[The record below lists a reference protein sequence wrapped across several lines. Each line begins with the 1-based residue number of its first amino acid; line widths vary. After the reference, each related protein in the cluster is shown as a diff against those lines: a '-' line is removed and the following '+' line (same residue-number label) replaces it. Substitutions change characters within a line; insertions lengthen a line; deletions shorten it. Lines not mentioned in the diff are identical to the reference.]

1 MDACKSGVDACKKG
15 WFAVA
20 LHRRG
25 NMNAISPKRNYAI
38 DSLRVFAMFMVFLFH
53 CARFFDMED
62 WHVKNPQ
69 SDTIITFIVL
79 FLAQWIMPL
88 FFILSGIS
96 SYYSLGFRKAA
107 AYIRGRFK
115 RLMIPLI
122 FGIFVLIPPQVYFER
137 VSHFQFKGSF
147 IQFFPHYFDGFY
159 GFGGN
164 FAWMGLHLWYLLM
177 LFVFS
182 LLTLPFFIFIQREP
196 RPALISKFISFL
208 ERKAT
213 LFLLALPLAAVEWIL
228 DPATIGRRDFGGW
241 SPFLYIIFFIYG
253 YVVFSNDQLQGR
265 VKKQRNI
272 ALAGGLITTATALV
286 ILISKGFPEYGTAY
300 SFFMTTIRAFNSWFW
315 LLAVVGFGHH
325 YCNFDNKFLDYS
337 NEAVLPFYIL
347 HQTLIVTVCFYL
359 ISWHINVGIKYL
371 VIASTS
377 MITIL
382 AVYEVLIRRVN
393 IMRFLFGLK
402 PMIQ

>member
-1 MDACKSGVDACKKG
+1 
-15 WFAVA
+15 
-20 LHRRG
+20 
-25 NMNAISPKRNYAI
+25 MNAVSPQRNYAI
-38 DSLRVFAMFMVFLFH
+38 DWLRVFAMFTVFLFH
-53 CARFFDMED
+53 CARFFDRQD

-96 SYYSLGFRKAA
+96 SYYSLGLRRAGE
-107 AYIRGRFK
+107 YVRGRFK

-137 VSHFQFKGSF
+137 ISHSQFKGSF

-159 GFGGN
+159 AFGGN

-182 LLTLPFFIFIQREP
+182 LLTLPFFIYVQREP
-196 RPALISKFISFL
+196 RPAFISKFNSFL
-208 ERKAT
+208 EYKGA
-213 LFLLALPLAAVEWIL
+213 LFLLALPLAALEMFL

-241 SPFLYIIFFIYG
+241 SPFPYLIFFIYG
-253 YVVFSNDQLQGR
+253 YIVLTQHRLQR
-265 VKKQRNI
+265 IVQKQRNI
-272 ALAGGLITTATALV
+272 ALAGGLITTTTALA
-286 ILISKGFPEYGTAY
+286 ILISKGFPEFGSAY
-300 SFFMTTIRAFNSWFW
+300 SFFMTTMRAFNSWFW
-315 LLAVVGFGHH
+315 LLAIIGIGLHH
-325 YCNFDNKFLDYS
+325 CNFNNKFLAYA

-347 HQTLIVTVCFYL
+347 HQTIIVTIAFYFIGL
-359 ISWHINVGIKYL
+359 YIPVGIKYF

-377 MITIL
+377 MIAIL
-382 AVYEVLIRRVN
+382 ALYEGFIRRVN
-393 IMRFLFGLK
+393 ILRFLFGLK
-402 PMIQ
+402 PKLQ

>member
-1 MDACKSGVDACKKG
+1 LNEKADPGYKYY
-15 WFAVA
+15 
-20 LHRRG
+20 
-25 NMNAISPKRNYAI
+25 MNAVSPERNYAI
-38 DSLRVFAMFMVFLFH
+38 DWLRVFAMFMVFLFH
-53 CARFFDMED
+53 CARFFDKQD

-69 SDTIITFIVL
+69 PDTIIRFIVL

-96 SYYSLGFRKAA
+96 SYYSLAFRKADT
-107 AYIRGRFK
+107 YIRGRFK

-159 GFGGN
+159 AFGGN

-182 LLTLPFFIFIQREP
+182 LLTLPFFKFIRREP
-196 RPALISKFISFL
+196 RSALISRFISFL
-208 ERKAT
+208 ERKGT
-213 LFLLALPLAAVEWIL
+213 LFLLALPLAAVELIFN
-228 DPATIGRRDFGGW
+228 PATIGRRDFGGW

-253 YVVFSNDQLQGR
+253 YVVFSNHQLQGM

-272 ALAGGLITTATALV
+272 ALASGLITTTTALV

-300 SFFMTTIRAFNSWFW
+300 FLFMTTIRAFNSWFW
-315 LLAVVGFGHH
+315 LLAVIGFGFH
-325 YCNFDNKFLDYS
+325 YGNFNNKLLAYS

-347 HQTLIVTVCFYL
+347 HQTLIVTICFYL
-359 ISWHINVGIKYL
+359 ISWQINVGIKYS

-377 MITIL
+377 MVSIL
-382 AVYEVLIRRVN
+382 VLYEVFVRRIN
-393 IMRFLFGLK
+393 LMRFLFGLK
-402 PMIQ
+402 SKIQ